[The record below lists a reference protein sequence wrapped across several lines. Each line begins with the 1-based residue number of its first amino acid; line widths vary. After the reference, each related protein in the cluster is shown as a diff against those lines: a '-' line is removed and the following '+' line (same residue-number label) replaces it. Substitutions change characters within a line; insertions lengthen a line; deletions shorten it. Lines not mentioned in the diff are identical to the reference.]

1 MVEKINRLGGGLTG
15 DVKRLRHFK
24 PDYRLRVNDW
34 RVLFAIEGST
44 LVIHQVSHRSTTY
57 D

>member
-1 MVEKINRLGGGLTG
+1 VVEKINRLGGGLTG

-24 PDYRLRVNDW
+24 PDYRLRVGDW